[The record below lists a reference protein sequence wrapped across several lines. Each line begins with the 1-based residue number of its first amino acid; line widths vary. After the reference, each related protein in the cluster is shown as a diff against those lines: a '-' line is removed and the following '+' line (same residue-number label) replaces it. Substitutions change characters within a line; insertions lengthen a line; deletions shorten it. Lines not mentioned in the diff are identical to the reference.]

1 MYHRGD
7 NSTVCVSLEY
17 VADKL
22 GWAGTAG
29 QPSNRRDAGWI
40 LKCVSHK
47 HNMTQM
53 EQRRVK
59 SPGLGLAWAPLG
71 RSSWD
76 DKGNRRADPQSGW
89 TKTHHLQDSAIV

>member
-7 NSTVCVSLEY
+7 NLTVCVSLEY
-17 VADKL
+17 IADKL

-29 QPSNRRDAGWI
+29 QPSNRRDARLI

-47 HNMTQM
+47 YNVTQM

-59 SPGLGLAWAPLG
+59 SPGLGLA
-71 RSSWD
+71 
-76 DKGNRRADPQSGW
+76 
-89 TKTHHLQDSAIV
+89 